1 MDFTII
7 CCIII
12 KKDRRDCYE
21 LWFHRAGNMAGAIIK
36 GMTVGTGS
44 FDGKDIFVYDL
55 NTSAARSLA
64 DMCKV
69 NVCSSAEDVIAS
81 SDVLVLAR

>member
-1 MDFTII
+1 MNYGFIG
-7 CCIII
+7 
-12 KKDRRDCYE
+12 
-21 LWFHRAGNMAGAIIK
+21 AGNMAGAIIK

-81 SDVLVLAR
+81 SDVLVLAVKHSV